1 MSEAETSWSKT
12 LIWGAVTAILYFG
25 IFSFAE
31 DILRLAHTT
40 TSACLVGEGA
50 DATYYNKP
58 TLEAC
63 KEKGGT
69 LVQGN
74 WLFVFIPILIAFA
87 VSYVHGAFT
96 SNFWDSIGF
105 KAARKKNQ

>member
-1 MSEAETSWSKT
+1 MSEAGTRWSKT

-25 IFSFAE
+25 IFTYTE
-31 DILRLAHTT
+31 DILRFAHTT
-40 TSACLVGEGA
+40 TTACVVGDNS
-50 DATYYNKP
+50 DAIYYNKP

-63 KEKGGT
+63 QEKGGT
-69 LVQGN
+69 IVHGN

-105 KAARKKNQ
+105 KAAQKKK